1 MKTRIFKDIKFV
13 FRILEK
19 LTNGM
24 EDIKNTLIKLLEV
37 NMTRSELKN
46 TLHGINDR
54 LDTVEE
60 RTSEFED
67 TTIKLSR
74 KKKLK
79 KRKGTEHQ

>member
-13 FRILEK
+13 FHILEK

-74 KKKLK
+74 KKKI
-79 KRKGTEHQ
+79 